1 MTEYIPTIG
10 LEVHAELKTATKMFC
25 GCKNDPFEAHPNMNV
40 CPVCLSHP
48 GALPTINKKSL
59 EFMIQIGLA
68 IGGKINGNFRFD
80 RKNYFY
86 PDLPKGYQ
94 ISQLDLPVVMGGNM
108 DISARL
114 GEPRSIKI
122 NRVHLEEDAG
132 KLVHSERGPSAT
144 ATAGQASSGQQATLV
159 DFNRGGVPLMELVS
173 EPDMHSAK
181 EAVAFAKEL
190 QLILRYLGVSDAD
203 LEHGQMRADAN
214 ISLSEIRG
222 IDADSNA
229 EQRGNFS
236 VNPRLDQRKSA
247 SILGTK
253 VEVKNL
259 NSFRAIEE
267 AINHEIK
274 RQGEILDSVEK
285 VKQETRGWDEIKKKT
300 VSQRSKEEA
309 FDYRYF
315 PDPDLPPLDQSAFDV
330 KGLEL
335 AIPELPGQK
344 RKRFKE
350 QFQLTDDQVNY
361 LVEDRSEAKFFEEA
375 VSEWE
380 ADTKVESEK
389 SKVER
394 VQLLFNY
401 LNSDLKGLM
410 KEREISFSDLKIN
423 PENFADL
430 MDMISKNEISSRTA
444 KDLLARMADLGI
456 DPRDIVKQEGLGQVS
471 GEGDLLETVRA
482 ILRDNPKAVEDYKK
496 GKGNALQFL
505 VGKAMAAMK
514 GRGNPGVLQELF
526 KKELA

>member
-1 MTEYIPTIG
+1 MKYYPTIG

-25 GCKNDPFEAHPNMNV
+25 GCKNDPLEQHPNINV
-40 CPVCLSHP
+40 CPVCLGHP
-48 GALPTINKKSL
+48 GTLPTINKKAL
-59 EFMIQIGLA
+59 EYMFQIGLA
-68 IGGKINGNFRFD
+68 IGGKINSDFKFD

-94 ISQLDLPVVMGGNM
+94 ISQLDMPVVIGGNM

-114 GEPRSIKI
+114 GEARSVKI

-132 KLVHSERGPSAT
+132 KLVHFDGGPSTDSTGSPQASSL
-144 ATAGQASSGQQATLV
+144 AGQAGQQATLV

-214 ISLSEIRG
+214 ISISK
-222 IDADSNA
+222 DAS
-229 EQRGNFS
+229 
-236 VNPRLDQRKSA
+236 
-247 SILGTK
+247 LGTK
-253 VEVKNL
+253 VEIKNL
-259 NSFRAIEE
+259 NSFSAIEE
-267 AINHEIK
+267 AVNYEIK
-274 RQGEILDSVEK
+274 RQGELLDSGEK
-285 VKQETRGWDEIKKKT
+285 VKQETRGWDDLKKKT
-300 VSQRSKEEA
+300 ISQRSKEEA

-315 PDPDLPPLDQSAFDV
+315 PDPDLPPLDQSAFDM

-350 QFQLTDDQVNY
+350 QFQLADDQVNY
-361 LVEDRSEAKFFEEA
+361 LVEDRVEAKFFEEA
-375 VSEWE
+375 ISEWE
-380 ADTKVESEK
+380 AETKVESEK

-410 KEREISFSDLKIN
+410 KLKEITFSDLKIN

-430 MDMISKNEISSRTA
+430 MDMIYKNEISSRTA

-496 GKGNALQFL
+496 GKSNALQFM
-505 VGKAMAAMK
+505 VGKAMAALK

-526 KKELA
+526 KKELQ

>member
-1 MTEYIPTIG
+1 MSYKPTIG
-10 LEVHAELKTATKMFC
+10 LEIHAELKTATKMFC
-25 GCKNDPFEAHPNMNV
+25 GCKNDPSEGHPNTNV
-40 CPVCLSHP
+40 CPVCLGHP
-48 GALPTINKKSL
+48 GVLPNPNRKALES
-59 EFMIQIGLA
+59 MIQIGLA
-68 IGGKINGNFRFD
+68 VGGRINENFKFD

-94 ISQLDLPVVMGGNM
+94 ISQFDLPVVVGGMM
-108 DISARL
+108 DISSRI
-114 GEPRSIKI
+114 GEPRTVKI

-132 KLVHSERGPSAT
+132 KLVHSEDGNRALSE
-144 ATAGQASSGQQATLV
+144 QSSYDGKSTLV

-214 ISLSEIRG
+214 ISVSK
-222 IDADSNA
+222 DDS
-229 EQRGNFS
+229 
-236 VNPRLDQRKSA
+236 
-247 SILGTK
+247 LGTK

-267 AINHEIK
+267 AINHEIR
-274 RQGEILDSVEK
+274 RQSELIDSGEK
-285 VKQETRGWDEIKKKT
+285 VRQETRGWDDAKKRT

-309 FDYRYF
+309 HDYRYF
-315 PDPDLPPLDQSAFDV
+315 PEPDIPPMDQSAFDM
-330 KGLEL
+330 KALEL

-344 RKRFKE
+344 RKRF
-350 QFQLTDDQVNY
+350 QDQYSLNDDQANS
-361 LVEDRSEAKFFEEA
+361 LAEDREAAKYFEEA

-380 ADTKVESEK
+380 ADLHKPADS
-389 SKVER
+389 
-394 VQLLFNY
+394 QQIALLFNY

-410 KEREISFSDLKIN
+410 KEKELIFSDLKID

-430 MDMISKNEISSRTA
+430 MDMISKNEISSRTG

-456 DPRDIVKQEGLGQVS
+456 DPREIVKQEGLGQVS
-471 GEGDLLETVRA
+471 GEGDLLEVVRA
-482 ILRDNPKAVEDYKK
+482 VLSDNPKAVEDYKK
-496 GKGNALQFL
+496 GKGNALQFM
-505 VGKAMAAMK
+505 VGKAMAGLK

-526 KKELA
+526 KKELI